1 MLSTK
6 RSLRLLVPVA
16 ILMLF
21 AVGAVAGKDGPPA
34 AADFGLERAVEVS
47 GHDTL
52 PARTTEEDQ
61 PETELPD
68 EDVVEPELVIEQ
80 LDPTACDS
88 FATHGECVSDAA
100 RNICEP
106 GPGHGACVREYAHLN
121 HGQTKDDEA
130 ATETETDVDASSARG
145 NRPDHAGKPEKAGKP
160 AKAGKH

>member
-1 MLSTK
+1 MSSTK
-6 RSLRLLVPVA
+6 RSLRLVGPVA
-16 ILMLF
+16 ILLLF
-21 AVGAVAGKDGPPA
+21 AVGAVAGKDAPPA

-52 PARTTEEDQ
+52 PARAGEDE

-68 EDVVEPELVIEQ
+68 EEVVEPDTEQPAPEQ

-121 HGQTKDDEA
+121 HGQTKDDEV
-130 ATETETDVDASSARG
+130 ATDADATTAG
-145 NRPDHAGKPEKAGKP
+145 GKPEKAARAEKAAKP
-160 AKAGKH
+160 NKAGKH